1 MTTLNK
7 MVMCLGLVA
16 VLGLPACSGTW
27 QGIKNDWGDVTSS
40 NDAAPMEQQQEEMQ
54 AAKAESYEG
63 PSAYN

>member
-1 MTTLNK
+1 MTNFKK

-27 QGIKNDWGDVTSS
+27 QGIKNDWNDVTSS
-40 NDAAPMEQQQEEMQ
+40 NDAAPMQPQEEMQ
-54 AAKAESYEG
+54 AAQVDTTDA

>member
-1 MTTLNK
+1 MTNLKK

-27 QGIKNDWGDVTSS
+27 QGIKNDWNDVTSS
-40 NDAAPMEQQQEEMQ
+40 NDAAPMHPQEEMQ
-54 AAKAESYEG
+54 AANAETYEG